1 MQLPDIDHAT
11 AFADIVDRRV
21 STRAFLPDPLP
32 RADIERALALAC
44 RAPSNCNTQP
54 WMIAVASAAVRDR
67 LAAGISAQ
75 MMAGRMKPDLPYDGR
90 YQGLHRERQIA
101 AAETLY
107 ATLGIAR
114 EDKAGRQAQ
123 FMENYAFFGAPHV
136 AFFFLP
142 AGCGARE
149 AADLGMCAQSFMLA
163 LASMGYGSC
172 PQTSLSFHPDLVRA
186 EFDLAPEFQLLFG
199 VSFGRPD
206 PSAVVNTVR
215 LPRDLA
221 RCTLIR
227 ED

>member
-1 MQLPDIDHAT
+1 MQLPDIDHA
-11 AFADIVDRRV
+11 AVFADIVDRRV

-44 RAPSNCNTQP
+44 HAPSNCNTQP

-186 EFDLAPEFQLLFG
+186 EFDLAPESQLLFG
-199 VSFGRPD
+199 VSFGRID
-206 PSAVVNTVR
+206 TTAAVNRVR
-215 LPRDLA
+215 VPRDLA